1 MATFDVQ
8 LDTGWDILITPGSK
22 VTFTTSLAQQISPA
36 TYPQTIPLAQIL
48 GFSPKHIF
56 KHIKKSVGE
65 MIRKGDV
72 VAENKTLFS
81 SKKFTAD
88 ADGIIT
94 HIDHAVGEIVFEQVL
109 TEVSSSAMMA
119 LFEGTVGDI
128 KKGTIT
134 VRVAKVLE
142 VKVNES
148 VSSRFGGRCLITK
161 ATQAMVLGLPDV
173 GGNIVV
179 APDFTDYS
187 ISKFEALQA
196 QAFVSPIAIHTH
208 IPSYTL
214 KKPNEY
220 ADIVDF
226 APTAVYA
233 NPSESILI
241 FYK

>member
-1 MATFDVQ
+1 
-8 LDTGWDILITPGSK
+8 
-22 VTFTTSLAQQISPA
+22 
-36 TYPQTIPLAQIL
+36 
-48 GFSPKHIF
+48 
-56 KHIKKSVGE
+56 

-134 VRVAKVLE
+134 VKVAKVLD
-142 VKVNES
+142 VKVKES

-196 QAFVSPIAIHTH
+196 QAFVSPIAIRTH

-214 KKPNEY
+214 KKTNEY